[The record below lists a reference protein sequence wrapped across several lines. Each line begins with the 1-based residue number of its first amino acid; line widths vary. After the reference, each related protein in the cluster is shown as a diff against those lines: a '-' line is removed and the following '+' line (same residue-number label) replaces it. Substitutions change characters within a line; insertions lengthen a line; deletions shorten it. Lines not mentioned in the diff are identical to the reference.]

1 MVSCMIHSVL
11 WVLQAEL
18 LDVLLLPTTLVLR
31 NSIMLVNDMQSFFF
45 LFLDW
50 ALHTQHRLIIQLQLW
65 VFRLQEAIENAN
77 EANVINKDP
86 DSVFISGNSRPCLV
100 DILMFGTLRQ
110 LKDLNSLNC
119 LASPVTTNW
128 FNTVND
134 IVDLVRFVVDY
145 NTQCL
150 LTRTSGFGIPLL
162 SYSSSSLHLSWLLS
176 FCQKKKWNHSNI
188 KAFIYIIGDD

>member
-1 MVSCMIHSVL
+1 MYDPLCSLSSPSRVIGRLIAPYYSRI
-11 WVLQAEL
+11 AEQFNARKRYAII
-18 LDVLLLPTTLVLR
+18 LLLI
-31 NSIMLVNDMQSFFF
+31 S
-45 LFLDW
+45 
-50 ALHTQHRLIIQLQLW
+50 RLGVTYSTSSDHPIAVVGVQIA
-65 VFRLQEAIENAN
+65 EAIENAN

-134 IVDLVRFVVDY
+134 IIDLVQIRRRLQYFNV
-145 NTQCL
+145 C
-150 LTRTSGFGIPLL
+150 
-162 SYSSSSLHLSWLLS
+162 
-176 FCQKKKWNHSNI
+176 
-188 KAFIYIIGDD
+188 

>member
-1 MVSCMIHSVL
+1 MYDPLCSLSSPSRVIGRLIAPYYSRI
-11 WVLQAEL
+11 AEQYNARKRYAII
-18 LDVLLLPTTLVLR
+18 LLLI
-31 NSIMLVNDMQSFFF
+31 S
-45 LFLDW
+45 
-50 ALHTQHRLIIQLQLW
+50 RLGVTYSTSSDHPIAVVCVQIA
-65 VFRLQEAIENAN
+65 EAIENAN

-134 IVDLVRFVVDY
+134 IIDLVQIRRRLQYFNVCWQDI
-145 NTQCL
+145 
-150 LTRTSGFGIPLL
+150 RFGIPLL

-176 FCQKKKWNHSNI
+176 FCRRRNWI
-188 KAFIYIIGDD
+188 LKAFIYIIGDD